1 MVTGPLPNK
10 NKVIITF
17 PSFLFRN
24 ENEDPLSGHGTLFNK
39 LIARISMHSIILS
52 IDWKHKFHIPLVS
65 ITRTKIHIQSPLYY
79 RSTSFPIIHYTM
91 ERHPDKAS
99 PLLFAVNQQRFEL
112 FSVDPS
118 TTLLQFL
125 RQHTSFKS
133 VKLSCGEGLSL
144 SLELLHV
151 PPNHHLGFFL
161 FTEMFIFSLLLVN
174 CF

>member
-1 MVTGPLPNK
+1 
-10 NKVIITF
+10 
-17 PSFLFRN
+17 
-24 ENEDPLSGHGTLFNK
+24 
-39 LIARISMHSIILS
+39 
-52 IDWKHKFHIPLVS
+52 
-65 ITRTKIHIQSPLYY
+65 
-79 RSTSFPIIHYTM
+79 M

-112 FSVDPS
+112 SSVDPS

-151 PPNHHLGFFL
+151 PPNHYLGFF
-161 FTEMFIFSLLLVN
+161 FSRKCWFSLFYWLIAFSFLLCLLQIKYQHIMHFNYLFLWLLYSPLPFSQFPPHGYLVHA
-174 CF
+174 FHTFLTTTTWSYIYPW